1 MCMFVPTT
9 FFFDPCMQLYLLNID
24 TLLLYYEQRGY
35 LDVQQRSV
43 GYADV
48 SASLKKNKTWLN
60 LKILYRNT
68 DLRFHGSHAWLSRM
82 WNRTE

>member
-48 SASLKKNKTWLN
+48 SASFKKKQNSAQFENFVSQYGLKV
-60 LKILYRNT
+60 
-68 DLRFHGSHAWLSRM
+68 SRVS
-82 WNRTE
+82 RVVI